1 MFCLDGLTEI
11 GRKKLVL
18 KFSFFHSNI
27 PLRPFFHLPPPLL
40 KGWRG
45 VRRRGPLD
53 PRPLRVQPPARRA
66 L

>member
-27 PLRPFFHLPPPLL
+27 PLRPFFHLPPPF
-40 KGWRG
+40 
-45 VRRRGPLD
+45 
-53 PRPLRVQPPARRA
+53 
-66 L
+66 